1 MMQLSL
7 IGLVALTLAQCDIL
21 IPEHNNFQEGPMA
34 TTRQPTQDANAA
46 RAQNREQA
54 QMIQQV
60 DTFAPDRSQIVGNY
74 KASNEILDT
83 VLKFGTDLALKD
95 MEKKAASDYLM
106 GQAARAVGDKL
117 SRTAAPPTRKGFQ
130 AMDVKL
136 ESQAWFAAQKATVDA
151 GDNMLE
157 PTEYTAGLRDQFNA
171 MLTGDRDTDMLK
183 VQTLLP
189 VIDQLSE
196 YQTAAFTKKRLAD
209 STSQHVMDV
218 RTHLELMAEAAEN
231 GDIATGAA
239 QSDGLNDALATVQRM
254 PAELQPELYKDLAI
268 MGFDLGSPQALQ
280 WARDNG
286 IPFNAKQ
293 EQAIRASEA
302 KFNKSLKTRQSIKHE
317 NALVQLDLDLSNA
330 DSLESINVS
339 ANAFREEF
347 GDRHSDEWFANKRIK
362 AIQAFNKSAGSNVLT
377 DAVLKGE
384 VAAVSAKPAQRQAA
398 MQTVFEETLKDT
410 TLAPEQA
417 QAKVEDLIVKNGIV
431 YDQLKVKLGA
441 GLKSPVSPEGKVN
454 DAFVKSL
461 GEFNSLY
468 TKDAKMALDHI
479 KDDETKAMILSIKTL
494 SERSGY
500 PLEEAIVLADEQ
512 RKNAKLVQPEDR
524 KDVTT
529 ELKDAVQSYMGDSF
543 FSVRNFTD
551 TVSITDEVVN
561 KNEIT
566 NSVNAMARIL
576 HDANPG
582 AEPEAIAEMAI
593 NQYKNTHE
601 QIGNSMVYTAG
612 KSMSDR
618 LGVPKEYVNDA
629 YDFAVQQVRTANP
642 DWQGDIVVLG
652 NPVGEDKG
660 GSLVLGNRDPDTGMI
675 TGTGKFTLA
684 EMGTMYNDGPLKEI
698 RLAER
703 TNVIE
708 AEKEARDRTALV
720 KNAQDNLGLTKQQ
733 ADAASTNWLNRW
745 VLSKRVGAAT
755 ADATATATA
764 ERNAAYMA
772 ESVKGN
778 AEATAAYE
786 EFKSRFNITHD
797 DQIIPTE
804 TARAALEGE
813 HGVLSNEQQQALD
826 NGDMSTY
833 QALRYKDVVPDTTG
847 PTEFIS
853 SVRAATTD
861 IVAGTGI
868 FPEVAIAQAALE
880 TGYGGSVA
888 GDNFFGIK
896 GKGQTFTTH
905 EEIDGKMV
913 KMQDSFE
920 VHTGYAGSVRSYVD
934 FLQRN
939 PRYMDALSASTPQE
953 QAKAL
958 QEAGYATDSEYANKL
973 ISIMK
978 RI

>member
-1 MMQLSL
+1 
-7 IGLVALTLAQCDIL
+7 
-21 IPEHNNFQEGPMA
+21 MA

-60 DTFAPDRSQIVGNY
+60 DTFAPDRSQIVGEY

-209 STSQHVMDV
+209 STTQHIQDV
-218 RTHLELMAEAAEN
+218 RTHLELMAEATEN

-239 QSDGLNDALATVQRM
+239 QSQGLNDALATVQRM

-280 WARDNG
+280 WARDNK

-293 EQAIRASEA
+293 EQAIRSSEA

-330 DSLESINVS
+330 DSLEAINVS
-339 ANAFREEF
+339 ANTFREQF

-377 DAVLKGE
+377 DAVRRGE

-398 MQTVFEETLKDT
+398 MQTVFEETLNDP
-410 TLAPEQA
+410 TLSSEQSRA
-417 QAKVEDLIVKNGIV
+417 RVEDLIVKNGIV

-454 DAFVKSL
+454 DAFLKSL

-468 TKDAKMALDHI
+468 LKDAKMALDHV

-500 PLEEAIVLADEQ
+500 TLQEAIVLADEQ

-524 KDVTT
+524 KDVTK
-529 ELKDAVQSYMGDSF
+529 EVKDAISSYMGDSF
-543 FSVRNFTD
+543 FSVSNLTN
-551 TVSITDEVVN
+551 TLGITDEVVN

-566 NSVNAMARIL
+566 NSVNSMARIL

-593 NQYKNTHE
+593 NQYKSTHE

-612 KSMSDR
+612 TSMSDR

-684 EMGTMYNDGPLKEI
+684 EMGTMYNDGPLKAI

-720 KNAQDNLGLTKQQ
+720 KNAQENLGLTKQQ

-745 VLSKRVGAAT
+745 VLSKRVANTTAGRNAAEAEEAAT
-755 ADATATATA
+755 AK
-764 ERNAAYMA
+764 RNAAYMA

-813 HGVLSNEQQQALD
+813 HGVLSDEQQEALA

-847 PTEFIS
+847 PTEFIA
-853 SVRAATTD
+853 SVREATTN

-880 TGYGGSVA
+880 TGWGGSVE

-958 QEAGYATDSEYANKL
+958 QEANYASDSEYANKL

>member
-1 MMQLSL
+1 
-7 IGLVALTLAQCDIL
+7 
-21 IPEHNNFQEGPMA
+21 MA

-60 DTFAPDRSQIVGNY
+60 DTFAPDRSQIIGEY
-74 KASNEILDT
+74 KASNEVLDT
-83 VLKFGTDLALKD
+83 VLKFGANLAVKD

-117 SRTAAPPTRKGFQ
+117 SRTAAPPTRKGFE
-130 AMDVKL
+130 AMDAKL
-136 ESQAWFAAQKATVDA
+136 TSQAWFAEQKAAVDA

-157 PTEYTAGLRDQFNA
+157 PTEYVQGLRDQFDA

-189 VIDQLSE
+189 VINQLSE
-196 YQTAAFTKKRLAD
+196 YQTAAFTKKRIAD
-209 STSQHVMDV
+209 STSQHIMDV
-218 RTHLELMAEAAEN
+218 RTHLELMQEATEN

-239 QSDGLNDALATVQRM
+239 QSEGLNDALATVQRM
-254 PAELQPELYKDLAI
+254 PADLQPELYKDLAV
-268 MGFDLGSPQALQ
+268 MGFDLGSPQVLQ

-286 IPFNAKQ
+286 VPFNAKQ
-293 EQAIRASEA
+293 EQAIRASES
-302 KFNKSLKTRQSIKHE
+302 KFNKALKTRQSIKHE
-317 NALVQLDLDLSNA
+317 NALVQFDLDLANS
-330 DSLESINVS
+330 DSIESINAA
-339 ANAFREEF
+339 ANVFREQF

-362 AIQAFNKSAGSNVLT
+362 AIQSFNKRAGSNVLT
-377 DAVLKGE
+377 DAVRRGE

-398 MQTVFEETLKDT
+398 MQTVFEETLNDT
-410 TLAPEQA
+410 TLSSDQA

-441 GLKSPVSPEGKVN
+441 GLKSPISPEGKVN
-454 DAFVKSL
+454 DTFLKSF
-461 GEFNSLY
+461 GEFSSLY
-468 TKDAKMALDHI
+468 IKDAKMALDHI
-479 KDDETKAMILSIKTL
+479 KDDETKAMLLSIKTL

-500 PLEEAIVLADEQ
+500 TLEDAIVLADEQ

-524 KDVTT
+524 KDVTK
-529 ELKDAVQSYMGDSF
+529 ELESAVQSFMGDSF

-551 TVSITDEVVN
+551 TVGITDEVLN

-566 NSVNAMARIL
+566 NSVNAIARIL
-576 HDANPG
+576 QDANPG
-582 AEPEAIAEMAI
+582 AESEAIVEMAI
-593 NQYKNTHE
+593 NQYKDTHE

-629 YDFAVQQVRTANP
+629 YDFAVQQVRATYN
-642 DWQGDIVVLG
+642 WQGNVVVLG
-652 NPVGEDKG
+652 NPVGEDRG

-684 EMGTMYNDGPLKEI
+684 EMGNIYRQGPYKAIELEKKDQD
-698 RLAER
+698 LATR
-703 TNVIE
+703 IATIE
-708 AEKEARDRTALV
+708 AVKEAEDRNALV
-720 KNAQDNLGLTKQQ
+720 KNAQENLGLTKQQ

-745 VLSKRVGAAT
+745 VLNKRVANTPAARNASEAEAT
-755 ADATATATA
+755 AKA
-764 ERNAAYMA
+764 ERDAAYMA
-772 ESVKGN
+772 ESVRGN
-778 AEATAAYE
+778 AEATVAYE

-804 TARAALEGE
+804 TARAAFEGE
-813 HGVLSNEQQQALD
+813 HGVLSDEQQQAME
-826 NGDMSTY
+826 NGDIPTY
-833 QALRYKDVVPDTTG
+833 QALRYKDVVPNTTG
-847 PTEFIS
+847 PTEFID
-853 SVRAATTD
+853 SVRTATTD

-880 TGYGGSVA
+880 TGYGKSVA

-920 VHTGYAGSVRSYVD
+920 VHNGYAGSVRSYVD

-939 PRYMDALSASTPQE
+939 PRYTDALAASTPQE

>member
-1 MMQLSL
+1 
-7 IGLVALTLAQCDIL
+7 
-21 IPEHNNFQEGPMA
+21 MA

-136 ESQAWFAAQKATVDA
+136 ESQAWFAAQKATIDA
-151 GDNMLE
+151 GDNKLE
-157 PTEYTAGLRDQFNA
+157 PTKYTAGLRDQFNA

-209 STSQHVMDV
+209 STTQHIQDV
-218 RTHLELMAEAAEN
+218 RTHLELMAEATEN

-239 QSDGLNDALATVQRM
+239 QSQGLNDALATVQRM

-280 WARDNG
+280 WARDNK

-293 EQAIRASEA
+293 EQAIRSSEA

-330 DSLESINVS
+330 DSLKSINVS

-347 GDRHSDEWFANKRIK
+347 GDRHSDEWFANRRIK
-362 AIQAFNKSAGSNVLT
+362 AIQAFNKRAGSNVLT
-377 DAVLKGE
+377 EAVRKGE

-398 MQTVFEETLKDT
+398 MQTVFEETLNDDT
-410 TLAPEQA
+410 LSPEQSKA
-417 QAKVEDLIVKNGIV
+417 RVEDLIVKNGIV

-441 GLKSPVSPEGKVN
+441 GLKSPVSPEGNVN
-454 DAFVKSL
+454 DSFLKSL

-494 SERSGY
+494 SETSVKT
-500 PLEEAIVLADEQ
+500 LEEAIVLADEQ

-524 KDVTT
+524 KDVTE

-543 FSVRNFTD
+543 FSVRGFTD
-551 TVSITDEVVN
+551 TVGNVAEYFGVSALGTDEVVN

-566 NSVNAMARIL
+566 NSVNAIARIL

-582 AEPEAIAEMAI
+582 AEPAAIAEMAV
-593 NQYKNTHE
+593 NQYKAAHE

-652 NPVGEDKG
+652 NPVGEEKG

-684 EMGTMYNDGPLKEI
+684 EMGTMYRQGPYKAVE
-698 RLAER
+698 LAKKDQDLATR
-703 TNVIE
+703 TATLDAV
-708 AEKEARDRTALV
+708 KEARDRTALV
-720 KNAQDNLGLTKQQ
+720 ENAQDNLGLTKQQ

-745 VLSKRVGAAT
+745 VLSKRVANTTAGRNAAE
-755 ADATATATA
+755 AEEAATA

-813 HGVLSNEQQQALD
+813 HGVLSDEQQQALD

-833 QALRYKDVVPDTTG
+833 QALRYKDVVPNTTG
-847 PTEFIS
+847 PTEFIA
-853 SVRAATTD
+853 SVREATTD

-880 TGYGGSVA
+880 TGWGGSVE

-939 PRYMDALSASTPQE
+939 PRYTDALSASTPQE

>member
-1 MMQLSL
+1 
-7 IGLVALTLAQCDIL
+7 
-21 IPEHNNFQEGPMA
+21 MA

-60 DTFAPDRSQIVGNY
+60 DTFAPDRSQIVGEY
-74 KASNEILDT
+74 RASNEILDT

-209 STSQHVMDV
+209 STTQHIQDV
-218 RTHLELMAEAAEN
+218 RTHLELMAEATEN

-239 QSDGLNDALATVQRM
+239 QSQGLNDALATVKRM

-280 WARDNG
+280 WARDNK

-293 EQAIRASEA
+293 EQAIRSSEA
-302 KFNKSLKTRQSIKHE
+302 KFNKALQTKHDIKYQQ
-317 NALVQLDLDLSNA
+317 ALINLDRDLDNA
-330 DSLESINVS
+330 DNLSDINTIISDFTVNYS
-339 ANAFREEF
+339 DRKGEEF
-347 GDRHSDEWFANKRIK
+347 IADKSTTARRNLQSRQDK
-362 AIQAFNKSAGSNVLT
+362 AARDAAKAREQALKQFNKDAAHKVLT
-377 DAVLKGE
+377 DAVRKGE
-384 VAAVSAKPAQRQAA
+384 ISSVSTTPSTRQAA

-417 QAKVEDLIVKNGIV
+417 QARVEDLIVKNGIV

-454 DAFVKSL
+454 DAFLKSL

-543 FSVRNFTD
+543 FSVSNLTN
-551 TVSITDEVVN
+551 TLGITDEVVN

-582 AEPEAIAEMAI
+582 AEPAAIAEMAI
-593 NQYKNTHE
+593 NQYKSTHE

-629 YDFAVQQVRTANP
+629 YDFAVQQVHAANP

-684 EMGTMYNDGPLKEI
+684 EMGTLYNDGPLKAI
-698 RLAER
+698 RLTER

-745 VLSKRVGAAT
+745 VLSKRVGAST
-755 ADATATATA
+755 ADVTEAATA
-764 ERNAAYMA
+764 ERDAAYMA

-804 TARAALEGE
+804 TVRAALEGE
-813 HGVLSNEQQQALD
+813 HGVLSDEQQEALD
-826 NGDMSTY
+826 NGDMATY

-853 SVRAATTD
+853 SVREATTD

-880 TGYGGSVA
+880 TGYGGNVA

-939 PRYMDALSASTPQE
+939 PRYTDALSASTPQE

>member
-1 MMQLSL
+1 
-7 IGLVALTLAQCDIL
+7 
-21 IPEHNNFQEGPMA
+21 MA

-60 DTFAPDRSQIVGNY
+60 DTFAPDRSQIVGEY

-151 GDNMLE
+151 GDNKLE

-209 STSQHVMDV
+209 STTQHIQDV
-218 RTHLELMAEAAEN
+218 RTHLELMAEATEN

-239 QSDGLNDALATVQRM
+239 QSQGLNDALATVQRM

-280 WARDNG
+280 WARDNK

-293 EQAIRASEA
+293 EQAIRSSEA

-330 DSLESINVS
+330 DSLESINVA
-339 ANAFREEF
+339 ANTFREQF
-347 GDRHSDEWFANKRIK
+347 GDRHSDEWFANKRIN
-362 AIQAFNKSAGSNVLT
+362 AERDLNKRAGSNVLT
-377 DAVLKGE
+377 DAVRKGE

-398 MQTVFEETLKDT
+398 MQTVFEETLNDDT
-410 TLAPEQA
+410 LSSEQK

-441 GLKSPVSPEGKVN
+441 GLKSPVSPEGNVN

-500 PLEEAIVLADEQ
+500 TLEEAIVLADEQ

-524 KDVTT
+524 KDVTG

-543 FSVRNFTD
+543 FSARNFTD
-551 TVSITDEVVN
+551 TVGLTDEVAN

-566 NSVNAMARIL
+566 NSVNAIARIL

-593 NQYKNTHE
+593 SQYKNTHE
-601 QIGNSMVYTAG
+601 QVGNSMVYTAG

-660 GSLVLGNRDPDTGMI
+660 GSLVLGNRDPDTGMV

-684 EMGTMYNDGPLKEI
+684 EMGTMYNDGPLKAI

-703 TNVIE
+703 TNVLE

-755 ADATATATA
+755 ADVTETAKA
-764 ERNAAYMA
+764 ERDAAYMA

-813 HGVLSNEQQQALD
+813 HGVLSDEQQQALD

-833 QALRYKDVVPDTTG
+833 QALRYKEVVPDTTG

-939 PRYMDALSASTPQE
+939 PRYTDALSASTPQE